1 MYRPHFAELFA
12 APQDCAANLQ
22 TWPAIRRM
30 VAKQTL
36 RSRTPLEFRP
46 GGVPLEL
53 SPGRACGI
61 ASLYWRGIG
70 DAVFNL
76 VSTDAVSE

>member
-12 APQDCAANLQ
+12 APQDCAANLR

-46 GGVPLEL
+46 LEL

-61 ASLYWRGIG
+61 TSLYWRGIG

>member
-1 MYRPHFAELFA
+1 
-12 APQDCAANLQ
+12 
-22 TWPAIRRM
+22 M

-36 RSRTPLEFRP
+36 RSRTLLEFR
-46 GGVPLEL
+46 PLEL

-70 DAVFNL
+70 DAVSNL

>member
-1 MYRPHFAELFA
+1 MYRSHFAELFA

-46 GGVPLEL
+46 LES

-76 VSTDAVSE
+76 VSADAVSK